1 MTAALHIAEKLM
13 FRPETFFIGQTMGGG
28 VLRDPFF
35 RITRRFR
42 VETRGYHDG
51 SYGAIKLDETYAYDS
66 GEIEAFQWVITPA
79 GAGRYVL
86 AEASTGSGILAHEQE
101 GELIFAYRRSLGPA
115 RGLAKP
121 RFAVRMGLVGGDT
134 LLKSVRVG
142 LLGAPLGTVTAVH
155 RRAAPVTGA

>member
-1 MTAALHIAEKLM
+1 MTAIPLKAEHAV
-13 FRPETFFIGQTMGGG
+13 FRPETFFIGQTTGGG
-28 VLRDPFF
+28 VLRNPFS

-66 GEIEAFQWVITPA
+66 GEVEAFQWVITPA
-79 GAGRYVL
+79 GTGRYVL
-86 AEASTGSGILAHEQE
+86 AEPSAGSGIMALEEA
-101 GELIFAYRRSLGPA
+101 GELIFAYRRSTGSA

-121 RFAVRMGLVGGDT
+121 RFDVRMGLIGRDT

-142 LLGAPLGTVTAVH
+142 LLGAPLGTVTAFH
-155 RRAAPVTGA
+155 RRAGPATGA

>member
-1 MTAALHIAEKLM
+1 MFQDST
-13 FRPETFFIGQTMGGG
+13 FRPESFFIGQTVGGG

-42 VETRGYHDG
+42 VETRGYRDG
-51 SYGAIKLDETYAYDS
+51 SYGAVKLDETYAYDT
-66 GEIEAFQWVITPA
+66 GEVDAFQWVITPA

-86 AEASTGSGILAHEQE
+86 AEASMGSGIMAYEQH
-101 GELIFAYRRSLGPA
+101 GEVIFTYRRPLGPA

-121 RFAVRMGLVGGDT
+121 RFKVRMGLVGGDT
-134 LLKSVRVG
+134 VLKSVRVG

-155 RRAAPVTGA
+155 RRAFPAAGA

>member
-1 MTAALHIAEKLM
+1 MTATPPM
-13 FRPETFFIGQTMGGG
+13 FQDSTFRPESFFIGQTVGGG

-42 VETRGYHDG
+42 VETRGYRDG
-51 SYGAIKLDETYAYDS
+51 SYGAVKLDETYAYDT
-66 GEIEAFQWVITPA
+66 GEVDAFQWVITPA

-86 AEASTGSGILAHEQE
+86 AEA
-101 GELIFAYRRSLGPA
+101 LGPA

-121 RFAVRMGLVGGDT
+121 RFKVRMGLVGGDT
-134 LLKSVRVG
+134 VLKSVRVG

-155 RRAAPVTGA
+155 RRAFPAAGA